1 MLPTIAWEGDVVVM
15 VDQRKLPAREVYV
28 RARTATEVAKA
39 IKTMEGRQQPRTS
52 AFADQDA
59 KTLGKKRD
67 LEGDYLLSAAA
78 SHESSSRRS
87 AQSGRRAAVEAKLRR
102 QSTNAR
108 VI

>member
-1 MLPTIAWEGDVVVM
+1 MKGIGERDRGPEASPNAHYDV
-15 VDQRKLPAREVYV
+15 E
-28 RARTATEVAKA
+28 TGSAKA
-39 IKTMEGRQQPRTS
+39 IKTMEGRQQLRTS

-59 KTLGKKRD
+59 KTLGKKRN